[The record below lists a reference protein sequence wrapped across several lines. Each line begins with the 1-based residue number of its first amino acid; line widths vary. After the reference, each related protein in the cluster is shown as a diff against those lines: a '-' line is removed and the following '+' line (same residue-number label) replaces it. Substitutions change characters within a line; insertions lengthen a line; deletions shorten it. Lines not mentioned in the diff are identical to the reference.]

1 MLTLVFA
8 PMQETVR
15 MAQVHVLTG
24 PERRRRFNLE
34 EKRRLVGAAFAP
46 GAVVSEVARQA
57 DVCASLI
64 YRWRREL
71 GQVPGG
77 FAEVIVAPM
86 IRGGGDGADDLRCL
100 SASPRVEA
108 ARFRA
113 ASMATPSI
121 EMAAELR
128 ACGLRIDPVRPGSA
142 VIAALRRRDP
152 FHRVRVWWR
161 SA

>member
-1 MLTLVFA
+1 MWLVFASVLTPVFA

-24 PERRRRFNLE
+24 PERRRRFSLE

-108 ARFRA
+108 ARLPAPMLWPRRR
-113 ASMATPSI
+113 SRSSSPVR
-121 EMAAELR
+121 R
-128 ACGLRIDPVRPGSA
+128 ACGFPHRSRPTW
-142 VIAALRRRDP
+142 LRR
-152 FHRVRVWWR
+152 
-161 SA
+161 

>member
-1 MLTLVFA
+1 MMWLVFASVLTPVFA

-15 MAQVHVLTG
+15 MALVHVLTG
-24 PERRRRFNLE
+24 PERRRRFSLE

-64 YRWRREL
+64 HRWRREL

-108 ARFRA
+108 ARPSGA
-113 ASMATPSI
+113 DAMATPAIEIELAGASRVRTASI
-121 EMAAELR
+121 PPDLA
-128 ACGLRIDPVRPGSA
+128 SA
-142 VIAALRRRDP
+142 VIAALRRR
-152 FHRVRVWWR
+152 
-161 SA
+161 

>member
-1 MLTLVFA
+1 MMWLVFASVLTPVFA

-15 MAQVHVLTG
+15 MALVHVLTG
-24 PERRRRFNLE
+24 PERRRRFSLE

-71 GQVPGG
+71 GQAPGG

-86 IRGGGDGADDLRCL
+86 IRGGGDVGDDLRCL
-100 SASPRVEA
+100 SASPPVQA
-108 ARFRA
+108 ARPSGVDVVAAPAIEIELAGSSRVRIP
-113 ASMATPSI
+113 ASMPPAL
-121 EMAAELR
+121 AA
-128 ACGLRIDPVRPGSA
+128 A
-142 VIAALRRRDP
+142 VIAALRRR
-152 FHRVRVWWR
+152 
-161 SA
+161 